1 MNTTQTSNE
10 TEGTS
15 NGSDAQSGHRKGH
28 RWVFFRRLP
37 FDCYRNLLVCCL
49 HGKQNHLFYFTSC
62 WSFFFAMSF
71 FLFERE
77 NFIFKLRQKF
87 TLNEIEEDI
96 ANIHLPAAPFIIFRQ
111 HNWTSLIDLTEKT
124 KLNKVFFFVF

>member
-1 MNTTQTSNE
+1 
-10 TEGTS
+10 
-15 NGSDAQSGHRKGH
+15 
-28 RWVFFRRLP
+28 
-37 FDCYRNLLVCCL
+37 
-49 HGKQNHLFYFTSC
+49 
-62 WSFFFAMSF
+62 MSF

-87 TLNEIEEDI
+87 ILNEMKEYKYLE
-96 ANIHLPAAPFIIFRQ
+96 NIHLPAAPFIIFRQ